1 MVCLPQLQV
10 QMVVNNLDKK
20 KKVRQLLRGAV
31 LLPHATGKKK
41 KVLVIA
47 REVRICIIGIM
58 SSGVKL
64 CVFKL

>member
-1 MVCLPQLQV
+1 MQV

-20 KKVRQLLRGAV
+20 KKTRQLLRGAV

-47 REVRICIIGIM
+47 REVRVCVRNLDHCLAHM
-58 SSGVKL
+58 SGVGQYV
-64 CVFKL
+64 CVF